1 MALEDNEITAP
12 FISLIHREHAKYIN
26 ENVNDCKNDSQF
38 EKVLDR
44 YNLYGKL
51 KKIDGLG

>member
-26 ENVNDCKNDSQF
+26 ENVKEDGF
-38 EKVLDR
+38 PPFR
-44 YNLYGKL
+44 YSFPFG
-51 KKIDGLG
+51 